1 MKRINF
7 SNALFSIAGLVGF
20 LIGIMVFIVI
30 VSGLDTSGSDPVR
43 SGMILFVS
51 FVMCSG
57 VAFGGL
63 IIMALTQIS
72 STLIRIEKLLGGT
85 ICAEDNSEAKKRK

>member
-1 MKRINF
+1 MKKINLY
-7 SNALFSIAGLVGF
+7 NILFWAIGLVGF
-20 LIGIMVFIVI
+20 VIGVLIFII
-30 VSGLDTSGSDPVR
+30 IATGLDTTTEDPVR

-51 FVMCSG
+51 FIMCSG

-72 STLIRIEKLLGGT
+72 STLHRIEKILK
-85 ICAEDNSEAKKRK
+85 ER

>member
-1 MKRINF
+1 MKKINF
-7 SNALFSIAGLVGF
+7 TNVLFWFTGLIGFVIGVIIF
-20 LIGIMVFIVI
+20 LIIVA
-30 VSGLDTSGSDPVR
+30 GLDTTSGDPVR

-51 FVMCSG
+51 FIMCYG

-72 STLIRIEKLLGGT
+72 STLHRIERLLKDR
-85 ICAEDNSEAKKRK
+85 EEAGK